1 MRWIAKL
8 VMLVKLG
15 LKAKKKHVPH
25 SKIWYQNFPLF
36 LYILLWKYPTILF
49 SVRYSGSCEHSCWF
63 LRSTTW
69 WFSRSVEKIMIFFIW
84 GKMDSSFRTFKNPH
98 VQLWRRLKPFQS
110 CWIWTVIF
118 FCIYSPQ
125 LPGRLFSPSD
135 ISKKLSHHFLLH
147 FPIGM
152 GSYDHHAKYQ
162 GVFMDLK

>member
-1 MRWIAKL
+1 MFHIQKFDTKISPYFYTFYFENTPQFYSRLDIQVVVSTVAGFWDPPL
-8 VMLVKLG
+8 DGFQEV
-15 LKAKKKHVPH
+15 LKR
-25 SKIWYQNFPLF
+25 
-36 LYILLWKYPTILF
+36 LWF
-49 SVRYSGSCEHSCWF
+49 
-63 LRSTTW
+63 
-69 WFSRSVEKIMIFFIW
+69 FFIW

-152 GSYDHHAKYQ
+152 GSYDHHARYQ
-162 GVFMDLK
+162 GVFP